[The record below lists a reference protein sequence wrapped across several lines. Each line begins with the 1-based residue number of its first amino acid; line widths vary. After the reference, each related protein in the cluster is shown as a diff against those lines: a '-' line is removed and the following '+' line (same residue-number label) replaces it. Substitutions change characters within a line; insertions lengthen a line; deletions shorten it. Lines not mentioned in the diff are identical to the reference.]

1 MHDLMM
7 NAVQGDGDAAFQ
19 VGSAYENGTYGLA
32 KDLKEAHRYYL
43 MGATSGNIKAQFNL
57 ASMYE
62 AGRGCSADP
71 RQAYLW
77 YEKAAEQGEWEAQ
90 YNLGLFLTD
99 GKGCDVDTTLAHMW
113 FSVAATS
120 GNSDALHNR
129 DALADFIK
137 PEQLAISNDW
147 VSDWVNQ
154 PWKNARPSSI
164 QNTKTKKEFRD
175 AQGRILKD
183 GDNVVLVKQVKIK
196 GSNKVIDIGT
206 KIKGIFVQ
214 ESDYEITCK
223 VEGFGTIRLK
233 GEFVKVI

>member
-137 PEQLAISNDW
+137 PDQLAISNQW
-147 VSDWVNQ
+147 VIDWVNQ
-154 PWKNARPSSI
+154 PWKKTRPSI
-164 QNTKTKKEFRD
+164 QSTPPKKEFRD
-175 AQGRILKD
+175 AQGNLLKD
-183 GDNVVLVKQVKIK
+183 GDTVILVKPIKIK
-196 GSNKVIDIGT
+196 GSDKVIKVGAV
-206 KIKGIFVQ
+206 IKNIYI
-214 ESDYEITCK
+214 EDADYEITCK
-223 VEGFGTIRLK
+223 MEGFGTFRLK
-233 GEFVKVI
+233 KEFVKKA